1 MTDENPGPWRSPG
14 HGAQCQ
20 AAEGSWHVQPPRWGP
35 SVPPPT
41 ELCRPPSPR
50 EPRKTACLLGRVRAN
65 WGVRGLRWQGRVPR
79 ESGRGPGSP
88 PAPCALLNSAP
99 PASPCGP
106 PPSRVRMGC
115 VPSWLYL
122 SSFLCQP
129 ALACVITSVPTLC
142 LLLFSCLQSRLFSYP
157 YPPWRLADVGVTP
170 PPPFVAYFA
179 PSRQEGPLFLRV
191 TLGVPPAAPNP
202 QVICC

>member
-1 MTDENPGPWRSPG
+1 MVPSARRLRGAGTCGLQGGGRQSPLPLSSAGPRPLGNPGRRPVSWGAFVQTGECGDFAGKDGSLERVDVALVSPCSLRS
-14 HGAQCQ
+14 
-20 AAEGSWHVQPPRWGP
+20 AEQR
-35 SVPPPT
+35 
-41 ELCRPPSPR
+41 
-50 EPRKTACLLGRVRAN
+50 
-65 WGVRGLRWQGRVPR
+65 
-79 ESGRGPGSP
+79 
-88 PAPCALLNSAP
+88 P
-99 PASPCGP
+99 PASPCAP
-106 PPSRVRMGC
+106 PPSRGRMGC

-142 LLLFSCLQSRLFSYP
+142 LSLFSCLQSRLFSYP

-170 PPPFVAYFA
+170 PPPFFVAYFA